1 MERTRYVNLPLAG
14 NIQHGIKTEK
24 GFPKELG
31 YFIAKTKDSTMNI
44 LVEKFKRVYGDTP
57 TKLKV
62 KFFDNEPLTVRNARY
77 NQSGLVCYCMQG
89 QRIGKEKVKN
99 VWQEK
104 ECSQTC
110 EYATAEDGQ
119 KAVCTEEGTL
129 KFLLPEI
136 SQDRI
141 WIMKIRGI
149 TVINRILDYI
159 ASQKILGN
167 SLIGD
172 FYLNLKKEE
181 HIRQS
186 DGTKFN
192 NYTIDILKCES
203 NSENILPENQEIA
216 NVQAKSQ
223 EKSSQTTDVKEIK
236 SKRKSKDTTS
246 NKSKKDTTNNVININ
261 DKKRYKI

>member
-1 MERTRYVNLPLAG
+1 MNSLVDKFG
-14 NIQHGIKTEK
+14 KTYSDK
-24 GFPKELG
+24 PKQ
-31 YFIAKTKDSTMNI
+31 
-44 LVEKFKRVYGDTP
+44 
-57 TKLKV
+57 LKV
-62 KFFDNEPLTVRNARY
+62 RFFSEDPFTVRNARY

-89 QRIGKEKVKN
+89 QKIGKEKVKN

-110 EYATAEDGQ
+110 EYATSEDGQ

-159 ASQKILGN
+159 TSQKILGN

-192 NYTIDILKCES
+192 NYTIDILKCEN
-203 NSENILPENQEIA
+203 NSENILLENQEIA
-216 NVQAKSQ
+216 NVQEQSQ
-223 EKSSQTTDVKEIK
+223 EKSSQTTEGKEIK
-236 SKRKSKDTTS
+236 PKRKPKDTTS
-246 NKSKKDTTNNVININ
+246 NKSKKDITNTESKKDTTNNVININ